1 MSKDQTRVIEKLLT
15 TLTKEQQ
22 MRLKSEEQHSQ
33 MVDQLVKNQ
42 VKLEQQLKLH
52 KDRSS
57 SALGDTA
64 KRLIGLPE
72 VEEYDQSSNGTISI
86 KSGGRTPKVHYAQ
99 EYTDN

>member
-42 VKLEQQLKLH
+42 VKLE
-52 KDRSS
+52 
-57 SALGDTA
+57 
-64 KRLIGLPE
+64 
-72 VEEYDQSSNGTISI
+72 
-86 KSGGRTPKVHYAQ
+86 
-99 EYTDN
+99 